1 MKVTISESQFKR
13 MVDNSNRWG
22 LIGIS
27 EAGKPKYSPEDI
39 RNIATQYSSRIDFY
53 YDNPYVYRL
62 AKDIMDDLFPE
73 SKKMTPEE
81 EDKKIE
87 RIIND
92 VKGGKKF
99 VYNVNKNPDYSWILS
114 KGRGDKTGKFQRALD
129 DIKDIMDD
137 LFPESKKMTP
147 EEEDKKI
154 KRIIKHVKKGGDFVR
169 KQRINPDY
177 SWLLDKK
184 RFDKTGK
191 FQRTLDEI
199 EKILEVQG
207 KIREWWGEK
216 TTKEILVK
224 MGFTDIPSLG
234 QYTIDDCKNSLT
246 CRKYKFDVYLP
257 YNETNYNIIKNI
269 PIKPGEPD
277 VPELQPTG
285 IIFEYDG
292 IQHFKS
298 VEGWG
303 GDESFINQIR
313 KDLEKNSYCKDKIKL
328 VRIPYTSNTMDEI
341 KRDIISALKNP
352 DTFVLTGN
360 YPKAGWNK

>member
-22 LIGIS
+22 LIGVS
-27 EAGKPKYSPEDI
+27 EGRKPKYSPEDI
-39 RNIATQYSSRIDFY
+39 RNIAAQYSSRTDFFKG
-53 YDNPYVYRL
+53 NEYVYLL
-62 AKDIMDDLFPE
+62 AKDMMDDLFPD

-87 RIIND
+87 SIIKRVEENGD
-92 VKGGKKF
+92 F
-99 VYNVNKNPDYSWILS
+99 IHNREKNPDYDWLLD
-114 KGRGDKTGKFQRALD
+114 KRRFDKTGKFQKTLNQ
-129 DIKDIMDD
+129 IKDIQTN
-137 LFPESKKMTP
+137 F
-147 EEEDKKI
+147 EDKKI
-154 KRIIKHVKKGGDFVR
+154 ERIKNDVKDGNEFLLNKE
-169 KQRINPDY
+169 KNLDY
-177 SWLLDKK
+177 RWLEAKKKYDKN
-184 RFDKTGK
+184 GK

-199 EKILEVQG
+199 KKILEVQG

-216 TTKEILVK
+216 TTKEILEDD

-246 CRKYKFDVYLP
+246 CRKYKFDIYLP

-269 PIKPGEPD
+269 PTKPGEPD
-277 VPELQPTG
+277 VPELQQTG

-292 IQHFKS
+292 EQHFKS

-303 GDESFINQIR
+303 GDEAFINQIR
-313 KDLEKNSYCKDKIKL
+313 KDLEKNSYCKNKIKL
-328 VRIPYTSNTMDEI
+328 VRIPYTSNTRDEI
-341 KRDIISALKNP
+341 ERDIISALKNP
-352 DTFVLTGN
+352 DTFILTGN

>member
-1 MKVTISESQFKR
+1 MKVTINESQFKR

-53 YDNPYVYRL
+53 NDNPYVYKL
-62 AKDIMDDLFPE
+62 AKNIMDELFPD
-73 SKKMTPEE
+73 SKKMTPKE
-81 EDKKIE
+81 EDEKLE

-92 VKGGKKF
+92 VIGGKEFIFSK
-99 VYNVNKNPDYSWILS
+99 VKNPDYRWLYDKKKS
-114 KGRGDKTGKFQRALD
+114 DKTGKYQDALD
-129 DIKDIMDD
+129 EIEKIQTKIEDENIERIKND
-137 LFPESKKMTP
+137 
-147 EEEDKKI
+147 
-154 KRIIKHVKKGGDFVR
+154 VKLGKYFVR
-169 KQRINPDY
+169 KKEKNPDY
-177 SWLLDKK
+177 KWLVNKK
-184 RFDKTGK
+184 ISDKTSK

-207 KIREWWGEK
+207 KIREWWGE
-216 TTKEILVK
+216 TIIKEILDG
-224 MGFTDIPSLG
+224 MGFTNIPSLG
-234 QYTIDDCKNSLT
+234 QYTIEDCKNSLT
-246 CRKYKFDVYLP
+246 CREYKFDVYLP

-269 PIKPGEPD
+269 PTKPGEPD
-277 VPELQPTG
+277 LPELQQTG

-292 IQHFKS
+292 EQHFKS

-303 GDESFINQIR
+303 GDKAFTNQIR

-328 VRIPYTSNTMDEI
+328 VRIPYTSNTRDEI
-341 KRDIISALKNP
+341 EYDIISALKNP